1 MQRDFEKYQNREFQ
15 NALSDLLPRM
25 MIPVVVKRSGIEAEK
40 KVNQIT
46 HEERKNLL
54 SLLKNLEFDI
64 VGMRDFPEA
73 IITSGGIDVKE
84 INPSTMELKKIKN
97 VKCVGELIDCDALT
111 GGYNLQIA
119 WATSCLASSTLDD

>member
-1 MQRDFEKYQNREFQ
+1 
-15 NALSDLLPRM
+15 M

-111 GGYNLQIA
+111 GGYNLGA